1 MNKLSIQTTDNPRVI
16 KFVANKVFLEGS
28 LELDKNSDVSH
39 IPLAKE

>member
-28 LELDKNSDVSH
+28 LEHKLDFIEENNRKS
-39 IPLAKE
+39 